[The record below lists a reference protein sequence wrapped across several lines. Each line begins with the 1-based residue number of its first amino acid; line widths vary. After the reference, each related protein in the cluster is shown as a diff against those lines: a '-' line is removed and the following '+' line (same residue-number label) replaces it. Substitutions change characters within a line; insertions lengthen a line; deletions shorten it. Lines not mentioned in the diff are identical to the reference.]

1 MQMNMNLSN
10 GHSIPTPG
18 FGTFKIPDGEVCVN
32 AVRDAIAVGYTHIDT
47 AAVYGN
53 ERAVGE
59 GVRASGKAREELFI
73 TSKVWNTERGYDTT
87 LRACEK
93 TLKDLG
99 MDYLDLYLIHWPANR
114 LQFGDNAES
123 INVDTWKAMERLA
136 AEGLARSIGVS
147 NFYPRHLAP
156 ILAAASILPVVDQ
169 IEYHPGLMQEDTVAL
184 CRQNNILV
192 EAWSPLGRGRL
203 LDHPMLVEVAARYR
217 KTTAQVVLR
226 WIMQKGVLPLVKSTH
241 AERIHENLQI
251 FDFELTAGDMACID
265 AFPKTRF
272 SGHPDEVEF

>member
-1 MQMNMNLSN
+1 MTLNLSN

-18 FGTFKIPDGEVCVN
+18 FGTFKIQDGEVCVN
-32 AVRDAIAVGYTHIDT
+32 AVCDAIAAGYTHIDT

-53 ERAVGE
+53 EHSVGE
-59 GVRASGKAREELFI
+59 GVRKSGKAREKLFI

-114 LQFGDNAES
+114 LQFGDKAES
-123 INVDTWKAMERLA
+123 INVETWKAMERLA
-136 AEGLARSIGVS
+136 DEKLVRSIGLS
-147 NFYPRHLAP
+147 NFYPQHLAP
-156 ILAAASILPVVDQ
+156 ILATANILPVVDQ
-169 IEYHPGLMQEDTVAL
+169 IEFHPGLLQEDTVAL
-184 CRQNNILV
+184 CRQNHTLV

-203 LDHPMLVEVAARYR
+203 LDHPILAEMAARYG
-217 KTTAQVVLR
+217 KTTAQIVLR
-226 WIMQKGVLPLVKSTH
+226 WVMQKNVLPLVKSTH
-241 AERIHENLQI
+241 VERIRENLQI
-251 FDFELTAGDMACID
+251 FDFELNAEDMARID
-265 AFPKTRF
+265 AFPATRF